1 MCIRDSAD
9 TLEELAELIEV
20 DPTELKAT
28 VERYNKLCKAGEDT
42 DFFKE
47 NHFLFPIEQGPFT
60 CLLYTSRCV

>member
-1 MCIRDSAD
+1 M
-9 TLEELAELIEV
+9 

-60 CLLYTSRCV
+60 AWHGGARPALRRAASTSPITSRC